1 MVIWQ
6 KEFRKADKL
15 HILVGESQT
24 QGGSAQGRR
33 ETCPRHIF
41 KDVLD
46 FKVCILKNDVYSG
59 AKVKK
64 ANS

>member
-1 MVIWQ
+1 MDIWQ

-15 HILVGESQT
+15 HVLVGESHA
-24 QGGSAQGRR
+24 QGGSAQGLR
-33 ETCPRHIF
+33 ETYPRHIF

-46 FKVCILKNDVYSG
+46 FEVCILKNDVYSG

-64 ANS
+64 VNS